1 MLFNHHSTVCCWS
14 VVTAVGLDPR
24 RRSTSAPTGS
34 FQHKVLTSLCSMIL
48 IGPNLASFAFQRD
61 RVNMTA
67 IVRLAQVRRA
77 AVAVEALVGIGI
89 DADVVD
95 HQHAGVFEPHPDE
108 AGQIEHRVALARRG
122 NEEQGIFRIGLKATR
137 CSTWPASSG
146 CGSK

>member
-1 MLFNHHSTVCCWS
+1 MLFNHHATVGCWS

-34 FQHKVLTSLCSMIL
+34 FQHKVCETSLCSMIL
-48 IGPNLASFAFQRD
+48 IGPNLALFAFQRD

-89 DADVVD
+89 AAHVVAP
-95 HQHAGVFEPHPDE
+95 QHAGVF
-108 AGQIEHRVALARRG
+108 
-122 NEEQGIFRIGLKATR
+122 
-137 CSTWPASSG
+137 
-146 CGSK
+146 